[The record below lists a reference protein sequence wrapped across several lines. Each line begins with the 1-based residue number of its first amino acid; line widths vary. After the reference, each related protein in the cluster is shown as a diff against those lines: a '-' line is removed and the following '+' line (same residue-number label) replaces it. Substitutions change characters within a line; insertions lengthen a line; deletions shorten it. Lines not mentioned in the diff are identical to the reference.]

1 MTQPIV
7 TFEERCKDTDMYKFM
22 PAEAAFILTG
32 RNTVG
37 MIAQY
42 SKLITTFSDDGYFF
56 NGAYGPMLIRQFTYI
71 VDELIKDKN
80 TRQAVATI
88 WEPNPRPSKDIPCT
102 ISVQFLVRDNKLHCI
117 DTMRSSDAW
126 LGWPFDIFNFSMCSA
141 FISLLFKH
149 RTGHALPL
157 GNIYLN
163 ATSQHLYE
171 KDYEKVIKVLEN
183 PKTIGYVPFDIT
195 NFNHPKEL
203 TQWLIDK
210 ANTGTLIEVAK
221 PKPEFVTDGN

>member
-1 MTQPIV
+1 
-7 TFEERCKDTDMYKFM
+7 
-22 PAEAAFILTG
+22 
-32 RNTVG
+32 
-37 MIAQY
+37 
-42 SKLITTFSDDGYFF
+42 
-56 NGAYGPMLIRQFTYI
+56 
-71 VDELIKDKN
+71 
-80 TRQAVATI
+80 
-88 WEPNPRPSKDIPCT
+88 
-102 ISVQFLVRDNKLHCI
+102 
-117 DTMRSSDAW
+117 
-126 LGWPFDIFNFSMCSA
+126 MCAA

-183 PKTIGYVPFDIT
+183 PKTIGYVPFDI
-195 NFNHPKEL
+195 NDFNHPKEL

-210 ANTGTLIEVAK
+210 ADSGTLIKYPK